1 MMPAKSAKQLRAMYA
16 AAEGRSILGI
26 PASVGREYVAET
38 PKKKKKHLMEQHMTK
53 SGRVIR
59 DAGR

>member
-1 MMPAKSAKQLRAMYA
+1 MPAKSAKQLRAMAA
-16 AAEGRSILGI
+16 AAEGRSTLGI
-26 PASVGREYVAET
+26 PATVGREYVEAT
-38 PKKKKKHLMEQHMTK
+38 PPKKKKHLMETHLSK